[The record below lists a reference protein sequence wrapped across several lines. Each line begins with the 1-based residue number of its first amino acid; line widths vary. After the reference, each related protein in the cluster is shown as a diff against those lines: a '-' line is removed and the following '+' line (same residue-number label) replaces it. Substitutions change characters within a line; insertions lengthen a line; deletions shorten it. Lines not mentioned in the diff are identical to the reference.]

1 MPPRKFS
8 VWLNHEYLTENP
20 DKAWLKEV
28 SSKAVKKSIEN
39 AGAAYQGFWKH
50 GRGFP
55 KYKKKNK
62 RECSM
67 YFVRNGKDQIIPCER
82 HRLKIP
88 TLGWVRLKEKGYI
101 PESARGY
108 CIISGNVSVKAGR
121 YYVSVVIDT
130 PEKEKKVPCGEGLG
144 IDLGVKDLAICS
156 DGRGF
161 SNINKTKK
169 MKKLEKKLRRES
181 RRLSRKYED
190 LKKRETAM
198 KRELEREKAE
208 SGSDVAVPGKDT
220 EESKNGKGKVSRKN
234 IDRQILKVQRIHKKM
249 ADIRTDHIN
258 KTVNAIVKPK
268 PSYIT
273 VEDLNVSGMMKNRH
287 LSKAIASQKFY
298 EFNVKLRKKCND
310 AGIELRK
317 VDRFYPSSR
326 MCHHCGRI
334 KKDLKLSDR
343 VYICPCG
350 YREDRDYNASLNLRD
365 SKVYVLA

>member
-1 MPPRKFS
+1 M
-8 VWLNHEYLTENP
+8 
-20 DKAWLKEV
+20 
-28 SSKAVKKSIEN
+28 KKSIEN
-39 AGAAYQGFWKH
+39 AGAAYQGFWKQ
-50 GRGFP
+50 GKGFP
-55 KYKKKNK
+55 KFKKKNK

-67 YFVRNGKDQIIPCER
+67 YFVRNDKDQIIPCER
-82 HRLKIP
+82 HRLRIP

-101 PESARGY
+101 PESAMGY
-108 CIISGNVSVKAGR
+108 CIISGTVSLKAGR

-130 PEKEKKVPCGEGLG
+130 PEAEKKELTGEGLG

-156 DGRGF
+156 DRRVF

-169 MKKLEKKLRRES
+169 MKKLDKKLRRES

-190 LKKRETAM
+190 AKKRESALKQEN
-198 KRELEREKAE
+198 KREKTETE
-208 SGSDVAVPGKDT
+208 STVAVPGKA
-220 EESKNGKGKVSRKN
+220 EEGESGKEKVSRKN

-249 ADIRTDHIN
+249 ADMRTDHIN
-258 KTVNAIVKPK
+258 KTVNAIVKTK

-287 LSKAIASQKFY
+287 LAKAIASQKFY
-298 EFNVKLRKKCND
+298 EFNVKLTKKCKD

-317 VDRFYPSSR
+317 VALFYPSSR
-326 MCHHCGRI
+326 MCHQCGRI

-343 VYICPCG
+343 VYVCPCG

-365 SKVYVLA
+365 SEVYVLA